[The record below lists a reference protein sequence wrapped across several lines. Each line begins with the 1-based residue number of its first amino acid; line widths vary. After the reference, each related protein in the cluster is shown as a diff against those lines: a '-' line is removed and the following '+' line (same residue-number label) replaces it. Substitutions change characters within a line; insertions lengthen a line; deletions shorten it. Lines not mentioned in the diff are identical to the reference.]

1 MLTIIKILLL
11 FTGCICVSGQSYPDT
26 ITAWKTKFAKL
37 GGAPK
42 LSPAGKWISI
52 NKFSRNATDTTY
64 VAESL
69 SGKNLHKIVGSA
81 TFLNDQLVIG
91 KNRDNVEVINLQN
104 GSKSLHENISN
115 VYALTALN
123 RYALLTR
130 AKTIEIYDQSGKLE
144 QLNNIEGFG
153 INKQNRLYV
162 VRKVENSHEIWDL
175 SSKHI
180 RCAYSTPH
188 NIRKTDISIS
198 GDKLFITEGI
208 KGEPDDQLVI
218 VGTTGTDIKI
228 PIPKLAEISFTEI
241 QKGKAFLLEAKVKF
255 DEIHKED
262 VEIWYGN
269 DTYLGQ
275 DKLYFKAKSQKFWF
289 YNPTKSIIKE
299 LTSTKGFE
307 VKALNNE
314 RFFLTYIPR
323 KDFNY
328 LTSNL
333 SPEDLNDAHIYDSF
347 SDTFIPIGNFKAVR
361 RLNRR
366 KVHKT
371 IFEQVISS
379 PDGTRF
385 IASTDGLK
393 WTLFHVSGKTKRVID
408 KEGLELPVFSQDG
421 ENIFFESSDDL
432 WIYNLKKEQLSPMNI
447 AHGQITR
454 IKDNVYK
461 NDNRAPSL
469 SVQEP
474 LLVEGYSLLNNTTS
488 YYLIENRKSKTVIPS
503 TDNRI
508 NHIVFDQK
516 FRNFYTVEEN
526 FNKPP
531 FLRHYSG
538 AKTAKIIMECDGG
551 DKNANRIKQ
560 EIITFDAIGK
570 KLNGIL
576 YYPTNFDPKRIYPM
590 VVHIYQRQRQESNEY
605 LSPNNEFPVGFQI
618 RTLIERGYFVFL
630 PDILYNDSGTGLSAL
645 ECVERGLDRVL
656 KNPNINA
663 TKIGLGGHSHGGYET
678 NFIAT
683 HSNRFATY
691 VSGAGNSDIIRSYYS
706 YNYNFISPFY
716 WQFENEQ
723 YELGKSVAED
733 KSLYLKNSPILNV
746 EKVNAP
752 ILLWAGKKD
761 ENIQWDQ
768 VMEFFIGLK
777 RYKKNVIA
785 LFYPNQSHAFI
796 NGTSAEQDLS
806 TRIIQW
812 WDYYL
817 KNEKNI
823 DWINQLKKDAD

>member
-1 MLTIIKILLL
+1 MLTIIKIILL
-11 FTGCICVSGQSYPDT
+11 FVGSICVSGQSYPDT
-26 ITAWKTKFAKL
+26 ITAWKTKFTKF

-52 NKFSRNATDTTY
+52 NKFSRNPTDTTY
-64 VAESL
+64 ITESR
-69 SGKNLHKIVGSA
+69 SGKNIYKLVGSA
-81 TFLNDQLVIG
+81 TFLNDQIVIG
-91 KNRDNVEVINLQN
+91 KNRDRVEVINLQN
-104 GSKSLHENISN
+104 ANRSSHENISN
-115 VYALTALN
+115 VYVLTAVN
-123 RYALLTR
+123 RYALLTK
-130 AKTIEIYDQSGKLE
+130 AKTIEIYDTSGKQE

-162 VRKVENSHEIWDL
+162 VRQVENSHEIWDL
-175 SSKHI
+175 STKHI
-180 RCAYSTPH
+180 RCVYSTPH
-188 NIRKTDISIS
+188 EIRKTDISIS
-198 GDKLFITEGI
+198 GEKLFITEAI
-208 KGEPDDQLVI
+208 KGDPDDQLVI
-218 VGTTGTDIKI
+218 VGTTGTNIKI
-228 PIPKLAEISFTEI
+228 PIPKMAEINFTEI
-241 QKGKAFLLEAKVKF
+241 QKGKAFLLAARVKL
-255 DEIHKED
+255 DENQEKD

-289 YNPTKSIIKE
+289 YNPIKSIVKE
-299 LTSTKGFE
+299 LALPKGLE

-333 SPEDLNDAHIYDSF
+333 SPEDLNDAQIYDSF
-347 SDTFIPIGNFKAVR
+347 SDTFIPIGNFKAMR

-371 IFEQVISS
+371 IFEQIISS
-379 PDGTRF
+379 PDGTKF
-385 IASTDGLK
+385 LASTDGIK
-393 WTLFHVSGKTKRVID
+393 WTLFSVSGKIKSEID
-408 KEGLELPVFSQDG
+408 KEGLDLPVFSEKG

-454 IKDNVYK
+454 IKNNLYK
-461 NDNRAPSL
+461 NDNRFPTL

-474 LLVEGYSLLNNTTS
+474 LLVEGYSLQNNTTS
-488 YYLIENRKSKTVIPS
+488 YFVIENGKSNTVIPS

-508 NHIVFDQK
+508 NHIVFDK
-516 FRNFYTVEEN
+516 KLRDFYTIEEN

-531 FLRHYSG
+531 FLRHYG
-538 AKTAKIIMECDGG
+538 RGKTAKIIMDCDGS
-551 DKNANRIKQ
+551 DKKAKMIKQ
-560 EIITFDAIGK
+560 EIISFEAIGQ
-570 KLNGIL
+570 KLTGIL

-590 VVHIYQRQRQESNEY
+590 VVHIYQRQRQDSNEY

-630 PDILYNDSGTGLSAL
+630 PDILYDDSGTGLSAL

-656 KNPNINA
+656 QNPNINA
-663 TKIGLGGHSHGGYET
+663 AKIGLGGHSHGGYET

-683 HSNRFATY
+683 HSKRFATY

-777 RYKKNVIA
+777 RYKKDVIA
-785 LFYPNQSHAFI
+785 LFYPNQSHAFF
-796 NGTSAEQDLS
+796 NGTAAEQDLS

-823 DWINQLKKDAD
+823 EWINKLKKDAD

>member
-1 MLTIIKILLL
+1 MLSIIKIILL
-11 FTGCICVSGQSYPDT
+11 FAGCICVSGQSYLDT
-26 ITAWKTKFAKL
+26 ISAWKTKFAQL
-37 GGAPK
+37 AGTPQ
-42 LSPAGKWISI
+42 LSPAGQWIAI
-52 NKFSRNATDTTY
+52 NKISRNATDTTY
-64 VAESL
+64 ITKSL
-69 SGKNLHKIVGSA
+69 SGKNLHKIVGNA

-91 KNRDNVEVINLQN
+91 KNRDNVEILNLLN

-115 VYALTALN
+115 VYVLPVLN
-123 RYALLTR
+123 RYALLTK
-130 AKTIEIYDQSGKLE
+130 AKKIEIYDQNGKLE

-153 INKQNRLYV
+153 INKPNRLYV
-162 VRKVENSHEIWDL
+162 VRKVEGRSEIWDL

-180 RCAYSTPH
+180 YCAYRTSHT
-188 NIRKTDISIS
+188 IRKIDISIS
-198 GDKLFITEGI
+198 GDQLFITEGI

-218 VGTTGTDIKI
+218 VGTTGNNIKI

-241 QKGKAFLLEAKVKF
+241 LKGKAFLLQAKIKF
-255 DEIHKED
+255 DEDQKGD

-269 DTYLGQ
+269 DTYLGK
-275 DKLYFKAKSQKFWF
+275 DKMYFKAKSQKYWI
-289 YNPTKSIIKE
+289 YNPIKSIVKE
-299 LTSTKGFE
+299 LILPKGLE

-333 SPEDLNDAHIYDSF
+333 SPEDLNDANIYDSF

-366 KVHKT
+366 MVRKT
-371 IFEQVISS
+371 IFEQIICS
-379 PDGTRF
+379 PDGTKF
-385 IASTDGLK
+385 LGSTDGIK
-393 WTLFHVSGKTKRVID
+393 WTLFNVSGKIKRVIE
-408 KEGLELPVFSQDG
+408 KEGLELPVFSEDSK
-421 ENIFFESSDDL
+421 NIFFESSDDI

-447 AHGQITR
+447 AQGKITR
-454 IKDNVYK
+454 IKNNIYK
-461 NDNRAPSL
+461 NDIRFPAL
-469 SVQEP
+469 SVREP

-488 YYLIENRKSKTVIPS
+488 YYLVKNGKSSTVIPP

-516 FRNFYTVEEN
+516 FRNFYTIEEN

-531 FLRHYSG
+531 FLRYYG
-538 AKTAKIIMECDGG
+538 TATTTKTIMARDGG
-551 DKNANRIKQ
+551 DKNAKEIKQ
-560 EIITFDAIGK
+560 EIISFNAIGK

-576 YYPTNFDPKRIYPM
+576 YYPTKFDPKLIYPM

-630 PDILYNDSGTGLSAL
+630 PDILYNGSGTGLSAL

-656 KNPNINA
+656 QNPNINA
-663 TKIGLGGHSHGGYET
+663 SKVGLGGHSHGGYET

-785 LFYPNQSHAFI
+785 LFYPNQSHAFF

-817 KNEKNI
+817 KDEKNI
-823 DWINQLKKDAD
+823 EWINQLKKDAY

>member
-1 MLTIIKILLL
+1 MLSIIKIILL
-11 FTGCICVSGQSYPDT
+11 FAGCICVSGQSYQDT
-26 ITAWKTKFAKL
+26 ITAWKTKFSQLA
-37 GGAPK
+37 GAPQ
-42 LSPAGKWISI
+42 LSPAGKWIAI
-52 NKFSRNATDTTY
+52 KKISRNATDTTY
-64 VAESL
+64 IAKSL
-69 SGKNLHKIVGSA
+69 SGKHLHKIVGNV

-91 KNRDNVEVINLQN
+91 KNWDNVEVLNLQN
-104 GSKSLHENISN
+104 GTKSVHENISN
-115 VYALTALN
+115 VYVLPAAN
-123 RYALLTR
+123 RYALLTKE
-130 AKTIEIYDQSGKLE
+130 KTMKIYDQNGKLE

-153 INKQNRLYV
+153 INKLNRLYV
-162 VRKVENSHEIWDL
+162 VRKVENSSEIWDL
-175 SSKHI
+175 SSEHK

-188 NIRKTDISIS
+188 AIRKIDISIS
-198 GDKLFITEGI
+198 GDQLFVTEDI

-218 VGTTGTDIKI
+218 VGTNGNNTII
-228 PIPKLAEISFTEI
+228 PIPKLAETSFTEI
-241 QKGKAFLLEAKVKF
+241 QQGKAFLLQAKVKY
-255 DEIHKED
+255 DEEQKGD

-269 DTYLGQ
+269 DTYLGK
-275 DKLYFKAKSQKFWF
+275 DKLFFRARSQKFWF
-289 YNPTKSIIKE
+289 YNPNESIVKE
-299 LTSTKGFE
+299 LPLTKDLE

-323 KDFNY
+323 KNFNY
-328 LTSNL
+328 QTSNL
-333 SPEDLNDAHIYDSF
+333 SPEDLNDAYIYDSF
-347 SDTFIPIGNFKAVR
+347 LNTFIPVGNFKAVR

-366 KVHKT
+366 KVRKT
-371 IFEQVISS
+371 IYEQIICS
-379 PDGTRF
+379 PDGSKF
-385 IASTDGLK
+385 LASPDGIK
-393 WTLFHVSGKTKRVID
+393 WTIFYVSGKIKRVID
-408 KEGLELPVFSQDG
+408 KEGLELPVFSHDG
-421 ENIFFESSDDL
+421 ENIIFESSDDL
-432 WIYNLKKEQLSPMNI
+432 WIYNLKKELLSPMNI

-454 IKDNVYK
+454 IKNNFYK

-474 LLVEGYSLLNNTTS
+474 LLIEGYSLLNNTTS
-488 YYLIENRKSKTVIPS
+488 YYLIENGKSKTVIPP

-508 NHIVFDQK
+508 NHIVYDQK
-516 FRNFYTVEEN
+516 FRNFYTIEEN

-531 FLRHYSG
+531 FLRHYSRAQA
-538 AKTAKIIMECDGG
+538 AKTIMECDEG
-551 DKNANRIKQ
+551 DKNAKAIKQ
-560 EIITFDAIGK
+560 EIVSFDAVGK

-576 YYPTNFDPKRIYPM
+576 YYPTKFDPKLTYPM

-630 PDILYNDSGTGLSAL
+630 PDILYNTSGTGLSAL

-656 KNPNINA
+656 QNPNINA
-663 TKIGLGGHSHGGYET
+663 AKIGLGGHSHGGYET

-691 VSGAGNSDIIRSYYS
+691 VSGAGNSDLIRSYYS

-733 KSLYLKNSPILNV
+733 KPLYLKNSPILNV

-777 RYKKNVIA
+777 RYKKDVIA

-796 NGTSAEQDLS
+796 NGTAAEQDLS
-806 TRIIQW
+806 KRIIQW

-817 KNEKNI
+817 KDEKNT
-823 DWINQLKKDAD
+823 DWINQLQKDAN